1 MRRVLLVLGL
11 VALAAP
17 AQALAHATIQGSRP
31 ERKQRVERAP
41 RAVTVRFDQSVE
53 VLPGSIEVRDARGRL
68 VSLPAR
74 QSGPR
79 AIAAP
84 LRRISTGAYTVRWR
98 ALSASDGHVVSG
110 VFTFGVRTAAPD
122 PTEAYG
128 AVGPTVAEDVV
139 RWLYF
144 AGLALLVG
152 ALGFRLLLLPK
163 EVPAPLERRFY
174 WIAGLGVVAVLE
186 AGIVGLLLRAHGAL
200 QLPLVDF
207 LYGDL
212 SSIVGGTRL
221 GSAFVATT
229 LGFAV
234 VAALLFLSWLLER
247 RDLLWAS
254 LLVSLGLA
262 SGLSLSGHQAEDGVL
277 SALADWVHLSAACL
291 WAGGLV
297 MLAAAVWPAAPALR
311 RDAFLRFARLAP
323 ALIALVVAAGVYMSV
338 LRLPRLDD
346 LWSEG
351 YGQVLLV
358 KIALVSVALAWGG
371 IHHFLVRPRLER
383 AGAGIRRSLIGET
396 AVGLAVLLVAAVL
409 VNSDP
414 PSSQPAPAPAQA
426 ATLRR

>member
-1 MRRVLLVLGL
+1 MRRIALLLGL
-11 VALAAP
+11 AALCAP
-17 AQALAHATIQGSRP
+17 AQALAHATIQGSQPRL
-31 ERKQRVERAP
+31 KQRVERAP
-41 RAVTVRFDQSVE
+41 RAVSVWFDQSVE
-53 VLPGSIEVRDARGRL
+53 VLPRSIEVRDARGRL

-74 QSGPR
+74 QNGPR

-84 LRRISTGAYTVRWR
+84 LRSVPTGAYTVRWR

-128 AVGPTVAEDVV
+128 AAGPTVAEDVV

-144 AGLALLVG
+144 AGLALLIG
-152 ALGFRLLLLPK
+152 ALGFRLLVLRGD
-163 EVPAPLERRFY
+163 VPAPLERRFY
-174 WIAGLGVVAVLE
+174 WIAGLGVVTVLE
-186 AGIVGLLLRAHGAL
+186 AGIVGLLLRAYGAL

-212 SSIVGGTRL
+212 SSIVAGTRL
-221 GSAFVATT
+221 GLAFVATT
-229 LGFAV
+229 LGFTAV
-234 VAALLFLSWLLER
+234 CALLFLSWLLER

-262 SGLSLSGHQAEDGVL
+262 SGLSLSGHQAENGAL

-311 RDAFLRFARLAP
+311 REAFLRFARLAP
-323 ALIALVVAAGVYMSV
+323 VLIALVVAAGVYMSV
-338 LRLPRLDD
+338 LRLPQLDD

-396 AVGLAVLLVAAVL
+396 AVGMAVLLVAAVL

-414 PSSQPAPAPAQA
+414 PSSQPGPAPAQA